1 MLYLFFFSFFNILL
15 IFLKVSVSFLVDDN
29 NINGLILFFSFFFL
43 FSFGKFSLSIYIY
56 GDSVSVDKQRNK
68 QRNIQISELKK
79 KKKTLEM
86 STPVQQSMARL
97 RTKMLFAAKLF
108 PDYNFRSYFVRHVR
122 EQFAAMER
130 WSVEEQQQFLRKEG
144 SKQLNEMRRMAITNR
159 MYASQPVF
167 LDKRGTHHLAQ
178 AEKK

>member
-1 MLYLFFFSFFNILL
+1 
-15 IFLKVSVSFLVDDN
+15 
-29 NINGLILFFSFFFL
+29 
-43 FSFGKFSLSIYIY
+43 
-56 GDSVSVDKQRNK
+56 
-68 QRNIQISELKK
+68 
-79 KKKTLEM
+79 M
-86 STPVQQSMARL
+86 STSVQHAMARL

-122 EQFAAMER
+122 DQFAAMER

-144 SKQLNEMRRMAITNR
+144 NKKLNEMRRMAITNR

-167 LDKRGTHHLAQ
+167 LDKRRTSNVVQAQ